1 MIDSTLKVHR
11 KFGAITLKYDKDHS
25 QVIYP
30 SAKKGLAHEV
40 GVFILNAALG
50 YICRESPVKKY
61 SEAN

>member
-30 SAKKGLAHEV
+30 SAKKGPHEV

-50 YICRESPVKKY
+50 YICRESTVKKY